1 MSIIFKVIAII
12 LVLVGIFIPIA
23 FIINNKKIKKKYS
36 IISILIGIIVFV
48 FSCSF
53 TIIPT
58 GYTGVRSTFGQISKT
73 TVSNGF
79 NWKMPFIQSIEKV
92 NNKQQDVTYSGKIW
106 SETSNRTA
114 LYYNEITVTYQINPE
129 KSAWIYANVSNYEDN
144 LIAQNLI
151 NSAVKS
157 SSKTLS
163 DTDATNR
170 SIIEPLVLSSIQKS
184 LDEKYGENI
193 ICINKVIINN
203 EDFEDSYNK
212 AIAAKQK
219 AQLDAEKQ
227 AIKNQKAIDKA
238 KADALVVKTK
248 AEANANAKVIAAQAE
263 VKANRLL
270 ENSLTEQI
278 LRKSYIERWNGVL
291 PQYVSGDNASVMFG
305 INTK

>member
-1 MSIIFKVIAII
+1 MSITFKVIAII

-36 IISILIGIIVFV
+36 IIPILIGIIVFV

-92 NNKQQDVTYSGKIW
+92 NNKQQDATYSGKIW

-114 LYYNEITVTYQINPE
+114 LYYNEIIVTYQINPK

-203 EDFEDSYNK
+203 ADFEDSYNK

-219 AQLDAEKQ
+219 AQLDSEKQ

-263 VKANRLL
+263 VKANKLL